1 VTEKC
6 QLVGSAAEVFVCA
19 LQQAVGLQ
27 SEATIMNDPHKRT
40 ILFGFLDIHRRLA
53 EMEAMLAGSL
63 VSSPFSQYV
72 NDLSPTERRVIE
84 DYFNRVRSVMLA
96 LLQEA
101 DIALEVRRTSLRW
114 ALQCGIT
121 SLSVAVAELGPERL
135 RAYGPLDADSQ
146 ALARKVQ
153 QELTRLIERIA
164 AYLRQGVGRDL
175 AQRLTRLEA
184 EPASLQ
190 TLKILE
196 RIITRWGLVEF
207 RPQLELIVQR
217 LEVPRFEIAFFGR
230 VNSGKSSLL
239 NHIVGMNILPVGVTP
254 VTAVPIRLA
263 RGDRSVAHITFADLP
278 PRSVPVEELSE
289 YASEEKN
296 PGNAK
301 HVTGILVQLP
311 TSRLREGIILVDTPG
326 VGSLARSGSAETLAY
341 LPHCDLGVVLIDA
354 GSMFGPEDVDL
365 LRLLYEAGIPAQVVL
380 SKADLL
386 KPPDRQRMVNYIRG
400 QLRQELGLDLPV
412 HPVSTVG
419 PDEELLTRWFEQE
432 VEPKLA
438 QHRALMEAS
447 LRRKINHLRESVIA
461 VLQTML
467 AQREGETG
475 GASDSAGTGLLR
487 QLLDQTDEVIR
498 QTEIRCRDWTMDVP
512 ALLEMVLDE
521 AAQAVVRTRGDS
533 PILDALQRAL
543 AQRDRAAQELLSNLR
558 QTLVGTLQ
566 GLQQAAPIVAADVSA
581 LRDFAFRGLPAY
593 DLVAWRAKL
602 HWSRPW
608 WAFLLPR
615 LAVWSTRRKLERHLG
630 TSLRAAIEFHERQ
643 LQAWL
648 KASFEQLVELYEA
661 QAEVFREQ
669 ARRRRRINGESGEPM
684 TAADLQTLRADLLEL
699 EQKTLPQPE

>member
-1 VTEKC
+1 
-6 QLVGSAAEVFVCA
+6 
-19 LQQAVGLQ
+19 
-27 SEATIMNDPHKRT
+27 M
-40 ILFGFLDIHRRLA
+40 
-53 EMEAMLAGSL
+53 
-63 VSSPFSQYV
+63 
-72 NDLSPTERRVIE
+72 
-84 DYFNRVRSVMLA
+84 
-96 LLQEA
+96 
-101 DIALEVRRTSLRW
+101 
-114 ALQCGIT
+114 
-121 SLSVAVAELGPERL
+121 AVAELGPERL
-135 RAYGPLDADSQ
+135 RAYGPLDADSLAQ
-146 ALARKVQ
+146 ARKVQ
-153 QELTRLIERIA
+153 QELARLIERIA
-164 AYLRQGVGRDL
+164 AYLRQGVGSDL
-175 AQRLTRLEA
+175 AQRLARLEA

-190 TLKILE
+190 TLKLLE

-207 RPQLELIVQR
+207 RPQLGLIIQR

-254 VTAVPIRLA
+254 VTAVPIRLV
-263 RGDRSVAHITFADLP
+263 RGDQPVAQITFADLP
-278 PRSVPVEELSE
+278 LRSVPVEKLSE

-311 TSRLREGIILVDTPG
+311 TPRLREGIILVDTPG

-354 GSMFGPEDVDL
+354 GSMFGLEDVDL
-365 LRLLYEAGIPAQVVL
+365 LRLLYEADVLAQVVL

-386 KPPDRQRMVNYIRG
+386 KPPDRQRMVNYIRE

-419 PDEELLTRWFEQE
+419 PDGELLTRWFEQE

-438 QHRALMEAS
+438 QHRALMQAS
-447 LRRKINHLRESVIA
+447 LWRKINHLRESVIA
-461 VLQTML
+461 VLQMMV
-467 AQREGETG
+467 AQREGE
-475 GASDSAGTGLLR
+475 ASRVSDSFGTGSLL

-498 QTEIRCRDWTMDVP
+498 QTEIRIRDWIMDVP
-512 ALLEMVLDE
+512 ALLEKVLDE
-521 AAQAVVRTRGDS
+521 AAQAVVRSRGDS

-543 AQRDRAAQELLSNLR
+543 AQRDRAVQELLSNLR
-558 QTLVGTLQ
+558 QTLVGTVQ

-593 DLVAWRAKL
+593 DLVSWRARL

-615 LAVWSTRRKLERHLG
+615 VAVWSTRRKLERHLG
-630 TSLRAAIEFHERQ
+630 TSLREAIELHERQ

-661 QAEVFREQ
+661 QAEVFQEQ
-669 ARRRRRINGESGEPM
+669 VRRTRRINGESGGPM
-684 TAADLQTLRADLLEL
+684 TAADLQNLRADLLEL
-699 EQKTLPQPE
+699 ENVAFAAETTSFRQTQ